1 MSLVLSQLIFSTSL
15 DSQATSLSWLPI
27 SSLNITSFSDPI
39 SSKVGDSVCAIAAL
53 RFLVPSLF
61 IHYKYSKAIS
71 YPMASTVLHPMV
83 KLQRK
88 ISSLVA
94 SNVVKPTDKIW
105 KIAFL
110 YGDDWGYWKSELED
124 FGFSTHDPIKDL
136 LVVETWEDS

>member
-1 MSLVLSQLIFSTSL
+1 MGCKSSVWTV
-15 DSQATSLSWLPI
+15 P
-27 SSLNITSFSDPI
+27 SLNVAILRGSI
-39 SSKVGDSVCAIAAL
+39 SSKVGALARAIADL
-53 RFLVPSLF
+53 PFLVPFFF

-88 ISSLVA
+88 ISSLVS

-110 YGDDWGYWKSELED
+110 YGDDWSYWKSELED